1 MHLHPKAAYLPF
13 LKLLL
18 FLSIFL
24 ISCGSEEEKATAD
37 SVEKL
42 TADLPAIVE
51 VETLRKTNFNQ
62 ETISNGHISSA
73 SLVTL
78 KFNMQEIIKDVYVAN
93 GSMVSKDQK
102 IAELESYTLQKSVE
116 QAKTGLARAYI
127 EYQDLLIGQ
136 GYKADNV
143 ESASKELKDL
153 AKIKSGVNAAQTQYD
168 LAQYALK
175 HATLRSPISGKVI
188 NLFAKAKTMS
198 TGEQF
203 CQVIDVH
210 NMEVTFPLMESE
222 VYNVK
227 IGNQVRVVPFS
238 SPNLSFNGVITEIN
252 PTVDEKGTIR
262 VRAKVNYDPL
272 IIDGMNVHVNIKNR
286 GEMQITV
293 PKDAVVERTGRQVV
307 FSLSHGKAVWNYVTA
322 KLENENE
329 YSIQSE
335 TLHVGDTIITKGN
348 LTLAHESPVKV
359 ISHLE
364 RQPN

>member
-1 MHLHPKAAYLPF
+1 MHLPPRATYLSFFKVF
-13 LKLLL
+13 LS
-18 FLSIFL
+18 FSIFL
-24 ISCGSEEEKATAD
+24 ISCGNKEEEAAD
-37 SVEKL
+37 VSVEKL
-42 TADLPAIVE
+42 TADLPGVVE
-51 VETLRKTNFNQ
+51 VEILRKTNFNQ
-62 ETISNGHISSA
+62 EIISNGHISSA

-78 KFNMQEIIKDVYVAN
+78 KFNMQEIIKDVYVQN

-102 IAELESYTLQKSVE
+102 IAELESYTLRKSVE
-116 QAKTGLARAYI
+116 QAKIGLARAYI

-153 AKIKSGVNAAQTQYD
+153 AKIKSGVTAAQTQYD

-175 HATLRSPISGKVI
+175 HATLRSPISGKII
-188 NLFAKAKTMS
+188 NLFTKAKTIS
-198 TGEQF
+198 TGEPF

-227 IGNQVRVVPFS
+227 VGNQVRVMPFS
-238 SPNLSFNGVITEIN
+238 SPNLSFSGVVTEIN

-262 VRAKVNYDPL
+262 VKAKVNYDPL

-286 GEMQITV
+286 GKTQITI

-307 FSLSHGKAVWNYVTA
+307 FSLSRGKAVWNYVTA

-348 LTLAHESPVKV
+348 LTLAHGSPVKV
-359 ISHLE
+359 ISHSE